1 MKTTDNVRGESRVLS
16 CLRGIGCYLV
26 TGTAFAQETAAQ
38 ATYGPVPLA
47 LIFSLTFLMLG
58 PIKIVGPFAKITHG
72 ADPALVRNLA
82 VRAIIFAS
90 LALLVA
96 AFAGEAFLR
105 SYTIPIP
112 VLVLAAGIVLF
123 LVALMGILQQFSP
136 PAHPGGDPAPT
147 PTLGMAITP
156 IAFPTIVTPY
166 GVAAFIV
173 FLALSPDNET
183 KLKIGAILL
192 AVMVLNLVA
201 MLLARSILRV
211 MGLVLQILGAV
222 LGIIQ
227 VAIGLDLI
235 VTAVKAL
242 WV

>member
-1 MKTTDNVRGESRVLS
+1 MKPRNGSFYAILAIAAA
-16 CLRGIGCYLV
+16 CLLLAGAAG
-26 TGTAFAQETAAQ
+26 AQEAS
-38 ATYGPVPLA
+38 ATPALAPVPLA
-47 LIFSLTFLMLG
+47 LIFSFSFLMLG

-72 ADPALVRNLA
+72 ADAAMTRNLA
-82 VRAIIFAS
+82 VRAILFAS

-96 AFAGEAFLR
+96 AIAGEAFLR

-123 LVALMGILQQFSP
+123 LVALQGILQQFSP
-136 PAHPGGDPAPT
+136 PAHPAGEPATT
-147 PTLGMAITP
+147 PTLGMAVNP

-166 GVAAFIV
+166 GIAAVIV
-173 FLALSPDNET
+173 FLALSPDNGT

-242 WV
+242 WA

>member
-1 MKTTDNVRGESRVLS
+1 MTQKINSPGAIMGFGAA
-16 CLRGIGCYLV
+16 CLLQSGL
-26 TGTAFAQETAAQ
+26 AHAQEMAAQ
-38 ATYGPVPLA
+38 PAYGPVPLA
-47 LIFSLTFLMLG
+47 LIFSFSFLMLG

-72 ADPALVRNLA
+72 ADATLTRNLA
-82 VRAIIFAS
+82 IRAIFFAS

-96 AFAGEAFLR
+96 AVAGEAFLR

-123 LVALMGILQQFSP
+123 LVALQGILQQFAP
-136 PAHPGGDPAPT
+136 PAHPAGEPAST
-147 PTLGMAITP
+147 PTLAMAITP

-166 GVAAFIV
+166 GIAAVIV
-173 FLALSPDNET
+173 FLALSPDNGT

-192 AVMVLNLVA
+192 VVMALNLMA

-242 WV
+242 WA